1 MGPPPTSHF
10 HVLAD
15 TPSGLVPLQP
25 KTPQVGRGAVGTG
38 RDWAK
43 RGFFALFF
51 FWFFRVMVQECFE
64 ASSFPRGCKGPQES
78 APCI

>member
-25 KTPQVGRGAVGTG
+25 KTPQVGRESERGEISLAGGLGTLPLESLPLLEGVAYPFLPFPPPLVSG
-38 RDWAK
+38 RP
-43 RGFFALFF
+43 
-51 FWFFRVMVQECFE
+51 VC
-64 ASSFPRGCKGPQES
+64 
-78 APCI
+78 